1 MKTKALTRA
10 AVMHVLFKRKRV
22 FDSRHGYGGEL
33 LGRGWRTKEMAISS
47 YSGWNIVFNVSIPF
61 DSPLLDI
68 KLSRV
73 QERAELQFR
82 CQAQLAYPPYTLQL
96 MRNYCRTWLQSFHSP
111 SPFFLHPGESFKAR
125 YSFRKILTI
134 PLLRCSFISSASFYL
149 SLSLYLSV
157 CVSLSLS
164 LYVRAKEDEFIKV
177 LQSDTLKRSLK
188 LYLDMR
194 MHSIEVVRLRIF
206 PFFLFYTRNCTFQR
220 RDLRSR
226 RGGVETNF
234 PINSFS
240 AVIWF

>member
-149 SLSLYLSV
+149 SLSLCPSACLY
-157 CVSLSLS
+157 LS

-206 PFFLFYTRNCTFQR
+206 PFFFFSIRIERLYISTEGFALEEGG
-220 RDLRSR
+220 RD
-226 RGGVETNF
+226 E
-234 PINSFS
+234 FS
-240 AVIWF
+240 D

>member
-82 CQAQLAYPPYTLQL
+82 CQAQLAYPPVHSSTNEKLLQDVIAKFPL
-96 MRNYCRTWLQSFHSP
+96 ALPLLP
-111 SPFFLHPGESFKAR
+111 SPW
-125 YSFRKILTI
+125 
-134 PLLRCSFISSASFYL
+134 
-149 SLSLYLSV
+149 
-157 CVSLSLS
+157 
-164 LYVRAKEDEFIKV
+164 
-177 LQSDTLKRSLK
+177 
-188 LYLDMR
+188 
-194 MHSIEVVRLRIF
+194 RI
-206 PFFLFYTRNCTFQR
+206 
-220 RDLRSR
+220 
-226 RGGVETNF
+226 
-234 PINSFS
+234 I
-240 AVIWF
+240 